1 MPGRDPNRLLLARKE
16 LVKFIYSSRS
26 SFLSFFILTAVKIT
40 ARRLLPSQGFTEE
53 KLRLRKGKWLTG
65 CHMSSLVPEPSLT
78 HDPEIHILIAF
89 NPVVWLTQISSNCV
103 HLLAKLALQICIEV
117 YTYPSSANQ
126 EFPFPYSLISQS
138 GVPFPILPSSANQEF
153 LSPYSLHQPIRS
165 SLPCTALSYYHIYLF
180 TCEYGTLCHMCSGQ
194 GTSFRDRSL
203 IQHMGSR
210 HGGRWS
216 GV

>member
-1 MPGRDPNRLLLARKE
+1 MLGRDPNRLLLARKE
-16 LVKFIYSSRS
+16 LVKFIYSSRR
-26 SFLSFFILTAVKIT
+26 SFLFFFILTAIKMT

-65 CHMSSLVPEPSLT
+65 CHMSPLVPEPSLT
-78 HDPEIHILIAF
+78 HDPEIHILTAF

-126 EFPFPYSLISQS
+126 EFPFPYSL
-138 GVPFPILPSSANQEF
+138 
-153 LSPYSLHQPIRS
+153 HQPIRS
-165 SLPCTALSYYHIYLF
+165 SLPCTALSYYDIYLC

-194 GTSFRDRSL
+194 GTTFRDRSL

>member
-1 MPGRDPNRLLLARKE
+1 M
-16 LVKFIYSSRS
+16 
-26 SFLSFFILTAVKIT
+26 T

-78 HDPEIHILIAF
+78 HDPEIHILTAF

-126 EFPFPYSLISQS
+126 EFPFPYSLHQPIRSSFPLTPFISQS
-138 GVPFPILPSSANQEF
+138 GVPFPA
-153 LSPYSLHQPIRS
+153 LHYLITTS
-165 SLPCTALSYYHIYLF
+165 IYLLVNMGHYA
-180 TCEYGTLCHMCSGQ
+180 TCVVVRGHRSGIDLLSSTWAPGMEGGGQECSLNLLTACPILIHDVFSRLG
-194 GTSFRDRSL
+194 SL
-203 IQHMGSR
+203 TELFSR
-210 HGGRWS
+210 FQPQQ
-216 GV
+216 